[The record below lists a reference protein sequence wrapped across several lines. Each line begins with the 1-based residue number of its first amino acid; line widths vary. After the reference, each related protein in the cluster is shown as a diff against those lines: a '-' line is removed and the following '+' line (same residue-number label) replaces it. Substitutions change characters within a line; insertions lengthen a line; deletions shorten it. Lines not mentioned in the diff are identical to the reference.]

1 MTARCN
7 KSMPPGCW
15 RNRSA
20 NKRQNRLSPRWNGWC
35 SINQSIEQLRAFLRQ
50 GETEI
55 QGIELIPA
63 LEKIIDDARRILPIE
78 THWETPAPP
87 ILNAEQISHLTAFT
101 REALSN
107 AIRHADTDSIEVRLE
122 CLNEHLRLIV
132 HDFGRGLP
140 ETAIRQKFH
149 QSQVVMLT
157 SSANENFALEALR
170 AGAAGY
176 VLKQVGSDELVRA
189 VRAAHNGET
198 ALDPKTAARLV
209 ARLNELQKKT
219 EADAFRDL
227 SQREMEVLN
236 LVARGW
242 NNKEIAQALN
252 LSEITARNYVT
263 TIMEK
268 LHLRNRVEL
277 AAYAIRNHIEERM

>member
-1 MTARCN
+1 M
-7 KSMPPGCW
+7 S
-15 RNRSA
+15 
-20 NKRQNRLSPRWNGWC
+20 QIRLLIVDDHEVVRLG
-35 SINQSIEQLRAFLRQ
+35 LRTLL
-50 GETEI
+50 ETEPD
-55 QGIELIPA
+55 L
-63 LEKIIDDARRILPIE
+63 RVV
-78 THWETPAPP
+78 
-87 ILNAEQISHLTAFT
+87 AEAGTAE
-101 REALSN
+101 EALVQTAN
-107 AIRHADTDSIEVRLE
+107 HHPDVVILDIQLP
-122 CLNEHLRLIV
+122 
-132 HDFGRGLP
+132 GRSGLD
-140 ETAIRQKFH
+140 ACRDIRQKFP

-176 VLKQVGSDELVRA
+176 VLKQVGGDELVRA